1 MSHIKIENEKIL
13 KELEDISRG
22 KKLAVGHHQIHPNAA
37 RPKTLNFDKFK
48 KDADKIDKDNTKILE
63 AILKAKP
70 SVPLTSDKKSRKI

>member
-22 KKLAVGHHQIHPNAA
+22 KKLTVGHHQIHPSAA

-48 KDADKIDKDNTKILE
+48 KEADKIDKDNTKILE

-70 SVPLTSDKKSRKI
+70 SVHLTSDKKS